1 MSGLKVHEIFFVF
14 FWLTKKMLDIS
25 SQQLVRNLPLCRTS
39 LAKFIKMPR
48 KSCSYRVAACWIL
61 FHLATLETTVQ
72 GKQVVRVRGRP
83 RGGSEDQKFTVFS
96 AVPDSTEASVAS
108 TPVKGECPEKEGLQV
123 RHNKHQD
130 RAAVCLHYGRS
141 FRAQGG
147 LTDLV
152 SASPVFSVN
161 CPDQMCG
168 CEVVVVVMG

>member
-61 FHLATLETTVQ
+61 FHLATLETIVQ

-123 RHNKHQD
+123 RNHNYQD
-130 RAAVCLHYGRS
+130 RAAVCLHYGHS
-141 FRAQGG
+141 FRAQEG
-147 LTDLV
+147 LTHLV
-152 SASPVFSVN
+152 SASPVFW
-161 CPDQMCG
+161 
-168 CEVVVVVMG
+168 